1 MMLKFFIQGLWG
13 ERKAFFFYDLFECTL
28 CMGFL
33 RMVPL
38 FNPIYSAFK
47 SFRSQIT
54 DPIDSLIMQCQSF
67 LKCLPRPIS
76 QLAGY
81 PIAFCLLLTYLVN
94 GFREFAI
101 IKEDTEDFLFY
112 HLVLAGFVASAY
124 ILTYFISPGYFDRPE
139 DKEEFQRAI
148 QTKAELKNNDKIF
161 CMPCQTP
168 KVARSFHCQICHKC
182 TAKTEYHSTVFNKCI
197 GAGNHPY
204 YYLFILG
211 MSILFGLQFI
221 FLSSNRTLQG
231 KKVSVIP
238 LLLNLRIFVYYA
250 LLTGQHTVNIIS
262 NLSYKEIGDARRLP
276 YLWKNLQGE
285 YFNPFDKGVCGNLR
299 EFILV
304 ISTNKSIPL
313 SQQEL
318 KQYQQVSEEEKS
330 VIINKQDQT
339 NYDSDDDQEE
349 EKKNDNEERD
359 EFEDIGKDKPIPEK
373 YINWRTKKFYTV
385 VDIPNSPLREM
396 AIAEMKKKFRLAK
409 KRSLGDNQF
418 QAQQMLRMNEQRMMR
433 GEITQEELE
442 RQKNEIVQKLK
453 KEREEYMLKQMVIQK
468 KEFEKNPQMASQAK
482 LQMEMG
488 MTNARLAMI
497 NNPQRAE
504 DIKADLQLAE
514 KNYVY
519 LFGQEALDQFTTS
532 LVDADK
538 NQQYIQQQY
547 VNQQQQQQQQQN
559 QVQQQEVK
567 QVPKHIYQP
576 EQTNLMQ
583 PNFNINH

>member
-28 CMGFL
+28 CIGFI
-33 RMVPL
+33 RMIPL

-47 SFRSQIT
+47 SFRGQIT
-54 DPIDSLIMQCQSF
+54 EPIDSLIMQCQHF
-67 LKCLPRPIS
+67 LKCLPRPIA

-81 PIAFCLLLTYLVN
+81 PIAFCLLVSYLAS
-94 GFREFAI
+94 GFRDFVM
-101 IKEDTEDFLFY
+101 IKEDTEDFLFS
-112 HLVLAGFVASAY
+112 HLILVGFVASTY
-124 ILTYFISPGYFDRPE
+124 ILTYFVSPGYFDRKE

-161 CMPCQTP
+161 CMLCETP
-168 KVARSFHCQICHKC
+168 KVARSFHCQICQKC
-182 TAKTEYHSTVFNKCI
+182 TAKTEYHSSVFNKCI

-211 MSILFGLQFI
+211 MSILFGVQFI

-231 KKVSVIP
+231 KKVSIIS

-250 LLTGQHTVNIIS
+250 LLTGQHTANIIS

-276 YLWKNLQGE
+276 YLWKNLQGG

-299 EFILV
+299 EFLLV

-318 KQYQQVSEEEKS
+318 NQYQQVSEEEKS
-330 VIINKQDQT
+330 VIISRQDQK
-339 NYDSDDDQEE
+339 NNDSDEDQEE
-349 EKKNDNEERD
+349 EKKNDNEEKD
-359 EFEDIGKDKPIPEK
+359 EFEDIGKDKPVPEK
-373 YINWRTKKFYTV
+373 YINWLTKKFYTV

-409 KRSLGDNQF
+409 QKSLGDNQF

-442 RQKNEIVQKLK
+442 RQKNEIVQKLR
-453 KEREEYMLKQMVIQK
+453 KEREEYMLKQMAIQK
-468 KEFEKNPQMASQAK
+468 KEFESNPQRAQQAK

-497 NNPQRAE
+497 NSPQRAE

-514 KNYVY
+514 KNYVF
-519 LFGQEALDQFTTS
+519 LFGQEALDLFTS
-532 LVDADK
+532 NLFDAAK
-538 NQQYIQQQY
+538 MQQQIQQEY
-547 VNQQQQQQQQQN
+547 LNAQQ
-559 QVQQQEVK
+559 QVQQQQTQAQQQEIK
-567 QVPKHIYQP
+567 QVPKHVYKP
-576 EQTNLMQ
+576 EQTNALQANYNM
-583 PNFNINH
+583 NI